1 MEYIITGVQFG
12 VWSPE
17 DIVRQASLDLN
28 DSGTKGNLSAFTD
41 PRFGANRTQTCG
53 DCRNNIENCSGHWGV
68 IGLGCVL
75 PNPFF
80 ITPIKNVLQC
90 FCQKCSSLLI
100 SNEKIELDKINLMP
114 PHERISNISHILSKS
129 SGVCWKC
136 KTPICEIIVKD
147 DIKFFIRYSDEK
159 KGAKKHVM
167 IEYEKIYEIFRNIS
181 SEDLKTVGFNSHL
194 LQHADYLDQSTFTN
208 SVMTHRH
215 ENRPENFFLR
225 NLPILPY
232 CIRACLSQGKE
243 IRHDTATSAYQ
254 SILKD
259 VNNLKKA
266 KNQKEESMAKDSIQK
281 NIFALFKQ
289 KTEEGIQKIKSI
301 NTRLSGKEGHV
312 RSGVESKRANFGG
325 RSVLGSCPYLP
336 FGMVEI
342 PQEMTKISQIEYV
355 CTYNIKYWNE
365 MLEKDKLNSIK
376 YEKIMNKIKQG
387 RTVTVDGIEKKINK
401 IILTQNITPYIST
414 IQYVTRDNKKT
425 SFKFIK
431 ALQLGDIVHRKL
443 KTGDMCII
451 NRQPTIRKESYNGHR
466 IMVCPK
472 PAGRTIKIALPVCS
486 AYNADMDGDEVNIH
500 VPQGPKCQAE
510 MEELTN
516 IETKIMTD
524 QTSQYIINLTQSV
537 IYGLYLLTHDN
548 TFVTKSIFN
557 DLCFI
562 VDKCGR
568 SHIAVG
574 DKISGKLV
582 FSLLLPP
589 YYTRKIGVKFEG
601 SKLIE
606 GVIIENGILT
616 QGQLTKKTMN
626 RITEDLYIEYGSQ
639 VAKDY
644 INGTN
649 FLCNKWNTLYGYTF
663 GIRDCLNHKGNEI
676 NKTLTDTFKQVEY
689 IQSMP
694 ISEAA
699 KETLIRD
706 ALDKATQIGQI
717 ISKDGMYGGYKNAMA
732 IATHS
737 EAKGSFVN
745 LSYISCFLG
754 LQTVLG
760 QRYSAEL
767 CQGTRILPCFKFNE
781 NTPKSRGFIENN
793 FFKGLD
799 PTDLFFHAWS
809 SRKGLIDTAVTTK
822 TSGYSH
828 RQFGKKME
836 NAHIDKFG
844 CVRDCDESIIDFT
857 YGEYGFDP
865 CENYWTGGV
874 AFFSDLKEL
883 VERINFE
890 WKTNAFKT
898 PEGDSIEYVGD
909 IPMTT
914 FGVRQ
919 FEFIEKQLLVMG
931 SGTEPADA
939 TKKRIMYLVRKQLN
953 GVKIIV
959 NKWCVETFFERMRT
973 CFNRSRIQP
982 GNMVGFK
989 ATCSIGSVST
999 QDALNAFHSSGT
1011 SSKATTTGLPRLEEL
1026 TNLTATPRIMGG
1038 SFRYNDEILMMTGDA
1053 EIKKKKMKR
1062 VEELRKIFEYKTFG
1076 DFLITCEILKTDK
1089 TSVTNEWDEM
1099 LDIHKLF
1106 EKSVWFDLFFQC
1118 MEEEVPIFENDF
1130 IIKCTCDKSAMYT
1143 FKMTLED
1150 LREKLLPL
1158 DLIVI
1163 PSPPSEAIL
1172 YIFPRFNNI
1181 DVPKKID
1188 GESASWKYYWTRDYC
1203 VPQIKDTQICG
1214 IYGIEKIFFSHENVI
1229 DYQGNNFKDLMQV
1242 PGIIFESLTS
1252 DCIWDIVKYFGIHAA
1267 YIFLYEEMTKCL
1279 SKQLNPAHIM
1289 LLARTM
1295 TNEGFLTNVTRNGIS
1310 NKVGILTK
1318 ASFETPVENFV
1329 QGAVLGLNDD
1339 TNSLAASY
1347 FLGVLSKFGT
1357 QDKNFKLLNKK

>member
-1 MEYIITGVQFG
+1 M
-12 VWSPE
+12 
-17 DIVRQASLDLN
+17 
-28 DSGTKGNLSAFTD
+28 
-41 PRFGANRTQTCG
+41 
-53 DCRNNIENCSGHWGV
+53 
-68 IGLGCVL
+68 
-75 PNPFF
+75 
-80 ITPIKNVLQC
+80 
-90 FCQKCSSLLI
+90 
-100 SNEKIELDKINLMP
+100 
-114 PHERISNISHILSKS
+114 
-129 SGVCWKC
+129 
-136 KTPICEIIVKD
+136 
-147 DIKFFIRYSDEK
+147 
-159 KGAKKHVM
+159 
-167 IEYEKIYEIFRNIS
+167 
-181 SEDLKTVGFNSHL
+181 
-194 LQHADYLDQSTFTN
+194 
-208 SVMTHRH
+208 
-215 ENRPENFFLR
+215 
-225 NLPILPY
+225 
-232 CIRACLSQGKE
+232 
-243 IRHDTATSAYQ
+243 
-254 SILKD
+254 
-259 VNNLKKA
+259 
-266 KNQKEESMAKDSIQK
+266 
-281 NIFALFKQ
+281 
-289 KTEEGIQKIKSI
+289 QKIKSI
-301 NTRLSGKEGHV
+301 NTRLSGKDGHV

-342 PQEMTKISQIEYV
+342 PQEMTKISQVETV
-355 CTYNIKYWNE
+355 CIYNIKYWNKV
-365 MLEKDKLNSIK
+365 LGIDKINSAK
-376 YEKIMNKIKQG
+376 SELTLQKIKQK
-387 RTVTVDGIEKKINK
+387 RQIQ
-401 IILTQNITPYIST
+401 LTYVFQPYIST
-414 IQYVTRDNKKT
+414 IQYVTRDGKKT

-431 ALQLGDIVHRKL
+431 ELQLGDIIHRKL
-443 KTGDMCII
+443 RNDDMCII

-472 PAGRTIKIALPVCS
+472 PTGRTIKIALPVCS

-524 QTSQYIINLTQSV
+524 QTSQHIINLTQSV
-537 IYGLYLLTHDN
+537 IYGLYLLTHDE

-562 VDKCGR
+562 VN
-568 SHIAVG
+568 G
-574 DKISGKLV
+574 DWQYILNYAENKNKISGKLV
-582 FSLLLPP
+582 FSLLLPR
-589 YYTRKIGVKFEG
+589 YYTRNIGVKYDKGVLTEG
-601 SKLIE
+601 I
-606 GVIIENGILT
+606 IIENGILMK
-616 QGQLTKKTMN
+616 GQLTKKTMN
-626 RITEDLYIEYGSQ
+626 RITEDLYIEYGQQ
-639 VAKDY
+639 VAKNY

-663 GIRDCLNHKGNEI
+663 GIRDCLNYKTDEI
-676 NKTLTDTFKQVEY
+676 SQTLTDTYKQVAY
-689 IQSMP
+689 IETMP
-694 ISEAA
+694 VPQLE
-699 KETLIRD
+699 KETLIRE
-706 ALDKATQIGQI
+706 ALDKATQIGQL
-717 ISKDGMYGGYKNAMA
+717 ISKDGMYGRHKNAMA
-732 IATHS
+732 IATRS

-760 QRYSAEL
+760 QRYAPEL

-809 SRKGLIDTAVTTK
+809 SRKGLIDTAITTK

-857 YGEYGFDP
+857 YGEFGFDP
-865 CENYWTGGV
+865 CENYWTCGF
-874 AFFSDLKEL
+874 AFFTDLKEM
-883 VERINFE
+883 VNRINFE
-890 WKTNAFKT
+890 WKSNAFKT
-898 PEGDSIEYVGD
+898 PEGQNIDYIGD
-909 IPMTT
+909 VPMTI
-914 FGVRQ
+914 FGEKQ
-919 FEFIEKQLLVMG
+919 FEFIEKQLLIIG
-931 SGTEPADA
+931 SETEPAKA
-939 TKKRIMYLVRKQLN
+939 TKKRIMHIIKKQLN

-959 NKWCVETFFERMRT
+959 NKWCVDTFFERMRSS
-973 CFNRSRIQP
+973 FNRSRVQP

-1026 TNLTATPRIMGG
+1026 TNLTASPKIMGG
-1038 SFRYNDEILMMTGDA
+1038 SFRYNDEVLMMTGDV

-1062 VEELRKIFEYKTFG
+1062 VDELRKIFEYKTFG
-1076 DFLITCEILKTDK
+1076 NFVDCEILKTDDS
-1089 TSVTNEWDEM
+1089 SVTNVWDEM
-1099 LDIHKLF
+1099 LDIHKVF
-1106 EKSVWFDLFFQC
+1106 EKPVWFDLFFQC

-1130 IIKCTCDKSAMYT
+1130 IVKCTCDKSLMYT
-1143 FKMTLED
+1143 FKITLED

-1163 PSPPSEAIL
+1163 PSPPSEAVL
-1172 YIFPRFNNI
+1172 YILPRFNNV

-1188 GESASWKYYWTRDYC
+1188 GDSPSWKYYWLRDYC
-1203 VPQIKDTQICG
+1203 VPEMCNTQICG

-1229 DYQGNNFKDLMQV
+1229 DYQGNNFGELMQV

-1267 YIFLYEEMTKCL
+1267 YIFLYEEMSKCL

-1329 QGAVLGLNDD
+1329 NGAIFGLNDD